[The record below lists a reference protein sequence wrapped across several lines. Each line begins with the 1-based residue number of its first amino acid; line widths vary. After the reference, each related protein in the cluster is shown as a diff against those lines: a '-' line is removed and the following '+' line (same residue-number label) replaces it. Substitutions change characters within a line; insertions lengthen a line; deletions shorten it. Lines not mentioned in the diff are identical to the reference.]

1 MFRKIC
7 VGIAAVVLAG
17 SLARGGDV
25 LGVKVEAGLDIGLF
39 SADLVQDA
47 GESFDWD
54 ATLIQPYVQVSR
66 FGDGLSFSARLRG
79 ILSTDDKD
87 EYLGGD
93 FDTSMRGIE
102 FQALVGYGFSL
113 PVPEWKIIP
122 VAGFSYRNFHAEFDS
137 SGGGDIEYDFDSV
150 TLDFGARVEGPL
162 GEGLALYGQLIF
174 SPILSG
180 DSEIDLVGGSVDD
193 DIDSGMF
200 IELRAGVD
208 WKINDLI
215 SVQIGAIYETLDQ
228 DTGSDI
234 DATDEFTKFGFQL
247 GVGIRF

>member
-1 MFRKIC
+1 MLKRIC
-7 VGIAAVVLAG
+7 VGIAAVILAG

-25 LGVKVEAGLDIGLF
+25 LGVKVEAGMDIGLF

-54 ATLIQPYVQVSR
+54 ATLIQPYVKVSR
-66 FGDGLSFSARLRG
+66 FGDGLSFSGRLRG
-79 ILSTDDKD
+79 MLSTDDKD

-93 FDTSMRGIE
+93 FDTEMDGIE
-102 FQALVGYGFSL
+102 FQALVGWGLAL
-113 PVPEWKIIP
+113 PVVEWKIIP
-122 VAGFSYRNFHAEFDS
+122 VAGFSYRSFQAKFDS

-162 GEGLALYGQLIF
+162 GEGMALYGQLLF
-174 SPILSG
+174 SPIVSG
-180 DSEIDLVGGSVDD
+180 DSEIDLVAGSVDD

-200 IELRAGVD
+200 IELRAGID
-208 WKINDLI
+208 WKVNDLV
-215 SVQIGAIYETLDQ
+215 SLQVGVIYETLDQ

-247 GVGIRF
+247 GVAVKF